1 MDQTV
6 LNNQKKNSNISV
18 TEEVKKLTGIWGTE
32 SESRQDYKNPG
43 ERSGFL
49 KIILDNSLPLL
60 KAVVIITLF
69 LLNGVGF
76 SPLGCKTQYLMS
88 SKFWYNKQMVVFF
101 IIYFIIN
108 LGGYTISKL
117 TNPVKQLILSIACL
131 LLYNIV
137 GRLGEVWF
145 SKNPYFYPGPITYFG
160 LVAFPLV
167 TLYIIDDM
175 RRYLIAEHSLIK
187 KKNNIDALRIT
198 EMVLISIIALITI
211 VGFWKAFNL
220 SKIAHGKNFIFIS
233 FFFGAPMALIGKSK
247 NKFSDH
253 CTNAIFHK
261 FKKDIGSNKVIDS
274 SKSLTPLVGIWTFI
288 IALIGG
294 SIALFNKSEL
304 WKRWRHLKNSY
315 RNKLELETL

>member
-1 MDQTV
+1 MNQTV
-6 LNNQKKNSNISV
+6 LNKQQNNSNISV
-18 TEEVKKLTGIWGTE
+18 MEEVKNLSGIWGQE

-43 ERSGFL
+43 EKTGFL

-76 SPLGCKTQYLMS
+76 SPLGCKIQYLMS

-131 LLYNIV
+131 LLYNVV

-145 SKNPYFYPGPITYFG
+145 SKNPYLYPGPITYFG
-160 LVAFPLV
+160 LVALPLV

-175 RRYLIAEHSLIK
+175 RRYLIAKHGLVK
-187 KKNNIDALRIT
+187 KKENIDALRIT
-198 EMVLISIIALITI
+198 EMGLISVIVSITI
-211 VGFWKAFNL
+211 IGFWKAINL
-220 SKIAHGKNFIFIS
+220 SKMEHGKNFMFVS
-233 FFFGAPMALIGKSK
+233 FFFGAPMALVGKSK
-247 NKFSDH
+247 NKFSGH
-253 CTNAIFHK
+253 CSNAKFHNFEK
-261 FKKDIGSNKVIDS
+261 EIGPNTINSYTGLIS
-274 SKSLTPLVGIWTFI
+274 LVGIWTFI

-294 SIALFNKSEL
+294 MITLFDKDEL
-304 WKRWRHLKNSY
+304 WKKWRKIRNLY